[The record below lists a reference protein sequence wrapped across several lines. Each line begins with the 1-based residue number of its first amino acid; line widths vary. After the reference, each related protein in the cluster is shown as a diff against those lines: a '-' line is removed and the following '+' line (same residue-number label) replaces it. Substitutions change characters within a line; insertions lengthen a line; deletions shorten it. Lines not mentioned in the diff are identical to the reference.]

1 MNWLTDFVKP
11 KLSSLVTRK
20 DSSSELW
27 TNCNICNLMLYKSE
41 HKDNLFVCS
50 HCDNHMNMDVENRLN
65 NLFDDKTYE
74 LINIPFENNDP
85 LKFKDLKKYSD
96 RMKAAQKKTNQ
107 KDAAILAKG
116 NIGNIEVVVFILDFN
131 FMGGSMGQFVG
142 EAFKIGCE
150 KSVELKCPFISVSS
164 SGGARMQEG
173 IVSLMQLPK
182 TVAAVN
188 VLDQH
193 KIPYIS
199 VLTHPTTGGV
209 SASFAM
215 LGDIIIAEKGS
226 MIGFAGKRVI
236 EETIKEQLP
245 EDFQTAEYL
254 LDHGM
259 IDMVVHRKELSQ
271 TLSKVLSFVK
281 K

>member
-11 KLSSLVTRK
+11 KLSSLVSKK
-20 DSSSELW
+20 DAHSELW
-27 TNCNICNLMLYKSE
+27 TTCSKCNLMLYKSE
-41 HKDNLFVCS
+41 HEKNLFVCNN
-50 HCDNHMNMDVENRLN
+50 CDNHMHVNFDIRFKQ
-65 NLFDDKTYE
+65 LFDDQKYE
-74 LINIPFENNDP
+74 LLEIPLDNNDP
-85 LKFKDLKKYSD
+85 LEFKDIKKYTD
-96 RMKAAQKKTNQ
+96 RLKDAEKKTNQ
-107 KDAAILAKG
+107 KDAALVAKG
-116 NIGNIEVVVFILDFN
+116 SIGNQDVCIFLLDFS
-131 FMGGSMGQFVG
+131 FMGGSMGQYVG
-142 EAFKIGCE
+142 EAFKIGCQ
-150 KSVELKCPFISVSS
+150 KAVELKCPFISIAS
-164 SGGARMQEG
+164 SGGARMKEG
-173 IVSLMQLPK
+173 LISLMQLPK

-188 VLDQH
+188 FLDKN
-193 KIPYIS
+193 KIPFIS

-236 EETIKEQLP
+236 EKTINEQLP

-259 IDMVVHRKELSQ
+259 LDMVVHRKELRS
-271 TLSKVLSFVK
+271 TLSRVLSFVK

>member
-1 MNWLTDFVKP
+1 MIKI
-11 KLSSLVTRK
+11 S
-20 DSSSELW
+20 
-27 TNCNICNLMLYKSE
+27 
-41 HKDNLFVCS
+41 
-50 HCDNHMNMDVENRLN
+50 
-65 NLFDDKTYE
+65 
-74 LINIPFENNDP
+74 FENNDP

-96 RMKAAQKKTNQ
+96 RMKAAQKKTSQ
-107 KDAAILAKG
+107 KDAAIVAKG

-142 EAFKIGCE
+142 EAFKIACG

-188 VLDQH
+188 MLDQH

-271 TLSKVLSFVK
+271 TLAKVLSFVK

>member
-1 MNWLTDFVKP
+1 MNWLTDYVKP

-20 DSSSELW
+20 EPTSDLW
-27 TNCNICNLMLYKSE
+27 TKCGCGERTLYVSDLKENLNICSY
-41 HKDNLFVCS
+41 
-50 HCDNHMNMDVENRLN
+50 CDYHMNMDVNSRLK
-65 NLFDDKTYE
+65 NLFGDNAFE
-74 LINIPFENNDP
+74 FIEVPFENNDP

-96 RMKAAQKKTNQ
+96 RMKDAQKKTDQ
-107 KDAAILAKG
+107 KDAAILAQG
-116 NIGNIEVVVFILDFN
+116 EIGNTKVVVFILDFN

-142 EAFKIGCE
+142 EAFKIGCQNA
-150 KSVELKCPFISVSS
+150 VDLNCPFISVAS

-188 VLDQH
+188 LLDQH

-254 LDHGM
+254 LEHGM
-259 IDMVVHRKELSQ
+259 IDMVVHRKELNQS
-271 TLSKVLSFVK
+271 LSKVLSFVK

>member
-1 MNWLTDFVKP
+1 
-11 KLSSLVTRK
+11 
-20 DSSSELW
+20 
-27 TNCNICNLMLYKSE
+27 
-41 HKDNLFVCS
+41 
-50 HCDNHMNMDVENRLN
+50 
-65 NLFDDKTYE
+65 
-74 LINIPFENNDP
+74 
-85 LKFKDLKKYSD
+85 
-96 RMKAAQKKTNQ
+96 
-107 KDAAILAKG
+107 
-116 NIGNIEVVVFILDFN
+116 
-131 FMGGSMGQFVG
+131 
-142 EAFKIGCE
+142 
-150 KSVELKCPFISVSS
+150 
-164 SGGARMQEG
+164 MQEG

-188 VLDQH
+188 MLDQN

>member
-20 DSSSELW
+20 DSPSDLW
-27 TNCNICNLMLYKSE
+27 TNCNKCNLMLYKSE

-74 LINIPFENNDP
+74 LISIPFENNDP

-96 RMKAAQKKTNQ
+96 RMKAAQKKTDQ
-107 KDAAILAKG
+107 KDAAIVAKG

-150 KSVELKCPFISVSS
+150 KSVEFKCPFISVSS

-188 VLDQH
+188 MLDQN

-254 LDHGM
+254 LEHGM
-259 IDMVVHRKELSQ
+259 VDMVVHRKELSQ

>member
-1 MNWLTDFVKP
+1 MNWLTDYVKP
-11 KLSSLVTRK
+11 KLSSLVNRK
-20 DSSSELW
+20 ESPSNLW
-27 TNCNICNLMLYKSE
+27 TKCGCGERTLYVSDLKENL
-41 HKDNLFVCS
+41 NVCS
-50 HCDNHMNMDVENRLN
+50 YCDFHMGMDVKSRLN
-65 NLFDDKTYE
+65 NLFDNENYE
-74 LINIPFENNDP
+74 LIEVPFENNDP
-85 LKFKDLKKYSD
+85 LKFKDLKKYTD
-96 RMKAAQKKTNQ
+96 RMKAAQKKTDQ

-116 NIGNIEVVVFILDFN
+116 EIGSTKVVVFILDFN

-142 EAFKIGCE
+142 EAFKIGCQNA
-150 KSVELKCPFISVSS
+150 VNLNCPFISVAS

-188 VLDQH
+188 MLDQH
-193 KIPYIS
+193 KIPYVS

-254 LDHGM
+254 LEHGM
-259 IDMVVHRKELSQ
+259 VDMVVHRKELSQ

>member
-20 DSSSELW
+20 DSPSDLW
-27 TNCNICNLMLYKSE
+27 TNCNKCNLMLYRSDLKE
-41 HKDNLFVCS
+41 NLNVCS
-50 HCDNHMNMDVENRLN
+50 YCDFHMGMDVNSRLK
-65 NLFDDKTYE
+65 NLFDNENYE
-74 LINIPFENNDP
+74 LIEVPFENNDP
-85 LKFKDLKKYSD
+85 LKFKDLKKYTD
-96 RMKAAQKKTNQ
+96 RMKAAQKKTDQ

-116 NIGNIEVVVFILDFN
+116 EIGSTKVVVFILDFN

-142 EAFKIGCE
+142 EAFKIGCQNA
-150 KSVELKCPFISVSS
+150 VDLNCPFISVAS

-188 VLDQH
+188 MLDQH
-193 KIPYIS
+193 KIPYVS

-254 LDHGM
+254 LEHGM
-259 IDMVVHRKELSQ
+259 VDMVVHRKELSQ

>member
-1 MNWLTDFVKP
+1 MNWLTDYVKP
-11 KLSSLVTRK
+11 KLSSLVNRK
-20 DSSSELW
+20 ESPSNLW
-27 TNCNICNLMLYKSE
+27 TKCGCGERTLYVSDLKENL
-41 HKDNLFVCS
+41 NVCS
-50 HCDNHMNMDVENRLN
+50 YCDFHMGMDVKSRLN
-65 NLFDDKTYE
+65 NLFDNENYE
-74 LINIPFENNDP
+74 LIEVPFENNDP
-85 LKFKDLKKYSD
+85 LKFKDLKKYTD
-96 RMKAAQKKTNQ
+96 RMKAAQKKTDQ

-116 NIGNIEVVVFILDFN
+116 EIGSTKVVVFILDFN

-142 EAFKIGCE
+142 EAFKIGCQNA
-150 KSVELKCPFISVSS
+150 VDLNCPFISVAS

-188 VLDQH
+188 MLDQH
-193 KIPYIS
+193 KIPYVS

-215 LGDIIIAEKGS
+215 LGDIIFAEKGS

-254 LDHGM
+254 LEHGM
-259 IDMVVHRKELSQ
+259 VDMVVHRKELSQ

>member
-1 MNWLTDFVKP
+1 
-11 KLSSLVTRK
+11 
-20 DSSSELW
+20 
-27 TNCNICNLMLYKSE
+27 
-41 HKDNLFVCS
+41 
-50 HCDNHMNMDVENRLN
+50 
-65 NLFDDKTYE
+65 
-74 LINIPFENNDP
+74 
-85 LKFKDLKKYSD
+85 
-96 RMKAAQKKTNQ
+96 
-107 KDAAILAKG
+107 
-116 NIGNIEVVVFILDFN
+116 
-131 FMGGSMGQFVG
+131 
-142 EAFKIGCE
+142 
-150 KSVELKCPFISVSS
+150 
-164 SGGARMQEG
+164 MQEG

-188 VLDQH
+188 MLDQH
-193 KIPYIS
+193 KIPYVS
-199 VLTHPTTGGV
+199 VLTHPTGGV

-271 TLSKVLSFVK
+271 TLSRVLSFVK

>member
-20 DSSSELW
+20 DSPSELW

-96 RMKAAQKKTNQ
+96 RMKAAQKKTDQ

-150 KSVELKCPFISVSS
+150 KSVELKCPFISISS

>member
-11 KLSSLVTRK
+11 KLSSLVTK
-20 DSSSELW
+20 KESPSDLW
-27 TNCNICNLMLYKSE
+27 TNCNKCNLMLYKSDLE
-41 HKDNLFVCS
+41 ENLFVCP
-50 HCDNHMNMDVENRLN
+50 HCDNHMNIDLKSRLK
-65 NLFDDKTYE
+65 NLFGDNAYE
-74 LINIPFENNDP
+74 LIEVPFENSDP

-96 RMKAAQKKTNQ
+96 RMTAAQKKTGQ

-116 NIGNIEVVVFILDFN
+116 EIGNSKIIVFILDFN
-131 FMGGSMGQFVG
+131 FMGGSMGQMVG
-142 EAFKIGCE
+142 TCFKIGCQNA
-150 KSVELKCPFISVSS
+150 VDLNCPFISVAS

-188 VLDQH
+188 MLDQH

-254 LDHGM
+254 LEHGM
-259 IDMVVHRKELSQ
+259 IDMVVHRKELNQS
-271 TLSKVLSFVK
+271 LSKVLSFVK